1 MRGMVAV
8 VSDLI
13 FSTKISGTA
22 RAVGINATI
31 VPTANPLE
39 AALDAGDVALVIVD
53 MSLPG
58 DQAIAALRCSASHAS
73 RPTTV
78 AFYSHVKSNLREAA
92 EQAGADFIMARSEF
106 SAQLPQ
112 LLRQHCTDADLRHGG
127 HVEADS
133 DDFARGTPVC
143 TTTS

>member
-1 MRGMVAV
+1 MPGVIAV

-22 RAVGINATI
+22 RAVGANAMI
-31 VPTANPLE
+31 VPTPNGLE

-53 MSLPG
+53 MSLPS
-58 DQAIAALRCSASHAS
+58 DQASAALRCSASHAS

-78 AFYSHVKSNLREAA
+78 AFYSHVQSNLREAA

-112 LLRQHCTDADLRHGG
+112 LLRQHCTDAD
-127 HVEADS
+127 
-133 DDFARGTPVC
+133 
-143 TTTS
+143 